1 MFITENGLLDLD
13 SIIINNPSYQ
23 KIMEDGIVT
32 DEEIQEQAEK
42 IDSMLKDM
50 KSKYSTEQFA
60 EVQNLIAE
68 VSVLFVVSK

>member
-50 KSKYSTEQFA
+50 KSKYTPEQFK
-60 EVQNLIAE
+60 EIQSLIAE
-68 VSVLFVVSK
+68 VSVLFVVNK

>member
-50 KSKYSTEQFA
+50 KNKYTPKQFE
-60 EVQNLIAE
+60 EVQKLIAE
-68 VSVLFVVSK
+68 VSVLLAINK

>member
-13 SIIINNPSYQ
+13 SIIIHNPSYQ

-50 KSKYSTEQFA
+50 KSKYTLEQFS
-60 EVQNLIAE
+60 EIQTLIAE
-68 VSVLFVVSK
+68 ISVLLAIQK

>member
-50 KSKYSTEQFA
+50 KSKYTLEQFS
-60 EVQNLIAE
+60 EVQRLIAE

>member
-50 KSKYSTEQFA
+50 KNKYTPEQFA
-60 EVQNLIAE
+60 EVQSLIAE
-68 VSVLFVVSK
+68 VSVLFVLSR

>member
-32 DEEIQEQAEK
+32 DEEIQEQTEK

-50 KSKYSTEQFA
+50 KSKYTPEQFA
-60 EVQNLIAE
+60 EVQQLIAE
-68 VSVLFVVSK
+68 VSVLLAIN

>member
-50 KSKYSTEQFA
+50 KSKYTPEQFA

-68 VSVLFVVSK
+68 VSVLFAILK

>member
-1 MFITENGLLDLD
+1 MFIKENGLLDLD

-42 IDSMLKDM
+42 VDSILKSM
-50 KSKYSTEQFA
+50 KSKYTPKQFA
-60 EVQNLIAE
+60 EVQSLIDE
-68 VSVLFVVSK
+68 VSVVFVLRR

>member
-32 DEEIQEQAEK
+32 DEEIQEQAK
-42 IDSMLKDM
+42 KVDSMLKDM
-50 KSKYSTEQFA
+50 KSKYTPEQFE
-60 EVQNLIAE
+60 EVQKLIAE
-68 VSVLFVVSK
+68 VSVLFVINK

>member
-32 DEEIQEQAEK
+32 DEEIQEQAKK

-50 KSKYSTEQFA
+50 KSKYTPEQFE
-60 EVQNLIAE
+60 EVQKLIAE
-68 VSVLFVVSK
+68 VSVLFVINK

>member
-50 KSKYSTEQFA
+50 KSKYTIEQFS
-60 EVQNLIAE
+60 EVQKLIAE

>member
-1 MFITENGLLDLD
+1 MFIKENGLLDLD

-42 IDSMLKDM
+42 IDAMLKSM
-50 KSKYSTEQFA
+50 KDKYTPEQFSDI
-60 EVQNLIAE
+60 QQLIAD
-68 VSVLFVVSK
+68 VSVLIAINR

>member
-32 DEEIQEQAEK
+32 DEEIQVQAEK

-50 KSKYSTEQFA
+50 KSKYTPEQFA
-60 EVQNLIAE
+60 ELQKLIAE
-68 VSVLFVVSK
+68 VSALLTILK

>member
-32 DEEIQEQAEK
+32 DEEIQEQAKK

-50 KSKYSTEQFA
+50 KSKYTPEQFE
-60 EVQNLIAE
+60 EVQKLIAE
-68 VSVLFVVSK
+68 VSVLFVLSR

>member
-23 KIMEDGIVT
+23 KIMEDGIIT
-32 DEEIQEQAEK
+32 PQEIQEQAEK

-50 KSKYSTEQFA
+50 KSKYTIEQFS
-60 EVQNLIAE
+60 EVQKLIAE
-68 VSVLFVVSK
+68 VSVLFVVNK

>member
-1 MFITENGLLDLD
+1 MFIKENGLLDLD

-42 IDSMLKDM
+42 IDAMLKSM
-50 KSKYSTEQFA
+50 KGKYTPEQFSDI
-60 EVQNLIAE
+60 QQLIAD
-68 VSVLFVVSK
+68 VSVLIAINR

>member
-32 DEEIQEQAEK
+32 DEEIQEQAKK
-42 IDSMLKDM
+42 IDAMLKSM
-50 KSKYSTEQFA
+50 KDKYTPEQFSDI
-60 EVQNLIAE
+60 QQLIAD
-68 VSVLFVVSK
+68 VSVLIAINR

>member
-23 KIMEDGIVT
+23 KIMEDDIVT
-32 DEEIQEQAEK
+32 DEEIQEQAKK

-50 KSKYSTEQFA
+50 KSKYTPEQFE
-60 EVQNLIAE
+60 EVQKLIAE
-68 VSVLFVVSK
+68 VSVLFVINK

>member
-50 KSKYSTEQFA
+50 KSKYTPEQFA
-60 EVQNLIAE
+60 EVQKLIAE
-68 VSVLFVVSK
+68 VSVLLAINK

>member
-50 KSKYSTEQFA
+50 KNKYTPEQFV
-60 EVQNLIAE
+60 EVQSLIAE
-68 VSVLFVVSK
+68 VSVLFVVSR

>member
-1 MFITENGLLDLD
+1 MFIKENGLLDLD

-42 IDSMLKDM
+42 VDSILKSM
-50 KSKYSTEQFA
+50 KGKYTPKQFA
-60 EVQNLIAE
+60 EVQSLIAE
-68 VSVLFVVSK
+68 VSVLFVLSR

>member
-32 DEEIQEQAEK
+32 DEEIQEQAKK

-50 KSKYSTEQFA
+50 KSKYIPEQFE
-60 EVQNLIAE
+60 EVQKLIAE
-68 VSVLFVVSK
+68 VSVLFVINK

>member
-50 KSKYSTEQFA
+50 KSKYTPEQYA
-60 EVQNLIAE
+60 EAQKLIAE
-68 VSVLFVVSK
+68 VSVLLAIVK

>member
-13 SIIINNPSYQ
+13 SIIRNNPAYQ

-32 DEEIQEQAEK
+32 DEEIQEQAKK

-50 KSKYSTEQFA
+50 KSKYTPEQFE
-60 EVQNLIAE
+60 EVQKLIAE
-68 VSVLFVVSK
+68 VSVLFVINK

>member
-1 MFITENGLLDLD
+1 MFIKENGLLDLD

-32 DEEIQEQAEK
+32 DEEIQEQAKK

-50 KSKYSTEQFA
+50 KSKYTPEQFE
-60 EVQNLIAE
+60 EVQKLIAE
-68 VSVLFVVSK
+68 VSVLFVINK

>member
-32 DEEIQEQAEK
+32 DEEIQEQAKK
-42 IDSMLKDM
+42 IDTMLKDM
-50 KSKYSTEQFA
+50 KSKYTPEQFA
-60 EVQNLIAE
+60 EVQSLIAE
-68 VSVLFVVSK
+68 VSVLFVLSR